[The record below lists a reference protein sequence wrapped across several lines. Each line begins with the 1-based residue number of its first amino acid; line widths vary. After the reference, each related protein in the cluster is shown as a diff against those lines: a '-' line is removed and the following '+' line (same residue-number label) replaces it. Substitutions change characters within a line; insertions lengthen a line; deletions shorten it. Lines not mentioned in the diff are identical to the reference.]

1 MRRGRS
7 RRPGRSVLRGV
18 ALAISCTLL
27 LARAV
32 LPQSR
37 GIARLTEQVALAE
50 RQRQPGGD
58 APRATLADRLDEH
71 SESNMLG
78 HVRAL
83 ADQIGPRGAGSDAE
97 RRAGDYILDELGE
110 IGVQARVQ
118 DRIAIGLTGTST
130 RNIETVLPGAGEGA
144 LLLGAHYDSVVGR
157 KASPGAN
164 DNASGVAVLLEIAR
178 VLRTADLP
186 CDVRLVFFGAEEFCG
201 SPPLHHVGSNYYVRK
216 ARDAD
221 LARIRAML
229 SVDMVGLG
237 APLHANRI
245 GLGTDEARRK
255 LSRAADRVRVDLSLA
270 DSFPYGDHEAFELAG
285 IPAVCLTQFGD
296 DPHWHSDRDGAA
308 SIEASALMTAAR
320 LCLCFL
326 DQYAAAEP

>member
-1 MRRGRS
+1 MRRSRSRGTGRS
-7 RRPGRSVLRGV
+7 GLRGI
-18 ALAISCTLL
+18 ALAIPCALL

-32 LPQSR
+32 LLQSC
-37 GIARLTEQVALAE
+37 GNTPVSEQVACAE
-50 RQRQPGGD
+50 SRELRGRD
-58 APRATLADRLDEH
+58 APGACLADRLDAH
-71 SESNMLG
+71 SEANMLG

-83 ADQIGPRGAGSDAE
+83 ADRIGPRRGGSGAE
-97 RRAGDYILDELGE
+97 RQAGDYILDRLGE
-110 IGVQARVQ
+110 IGVEARVQ

-157 KASPGAN
+157 ETSPGAN

-296 DPHWHSDRDGAA
+296 DPHWHSDRDVAV

-320 LCLCFL
+320 VCLSFL